1 MKSLKKFIVISI
13 KAVQS
18 TKSMAEPTVANQNL
32 TPEQQKTREAF
43 LEIVEGIDKGIKNV
57 MDHPLVKGLTS
68 TSTEGCRTS
77 VELQSHEVALDWEHT
92 SIRITPRNE
101 KYKDDPRFSQV
112 DEDGKRYA
120 TIGAGPVYN
129 SLVSELNRPKDVGPH
144 PGRIPMGPKD
154 CNEETKIIDTVLA
167 KDRNYQDDLDYDLF
181 PASTKAD
188 QAWYW
193 ADDSYN
199 SNSYVSG
206 LIDAAGLSKPI
217 INRESHPGW
226 DKPVPSEN
234 FKDRTAKPILA
245 PLKEAIVDKIPRG
258 PISREERNRQMWEEL
273 EQGPQEPNY
282 SEDPNQSLM
291 PEEVNQSLPPKPGLS
306 I

>member
-1 MKSLKKFIVISI
+1 MG
-13 KAVQS
+13 
-18 TKSMAEPTVANQNL
+18 EPTVSNPEL

-43 LEIVEGIDKGIKNV
+43 LEIIKEIDNGVKKV

-68 TSTEGCRTS
+68 PASTEGCRTS
-77 VELQSHEVALDWEHT
+77 VELQSHQVALGYEHT
-92 SIRITPRNE
+92 SVRVTPKDE
-101 KYKDDPRFSQV
+101 KYKDDPRFSQL

-129 SLVSELNRPKDVGPH
+129 TLVSELNRPKDVGPH

-154 CNEETKIIDTVLA
+154 CKKEAEVIDTVLA
-167 KDRNYQDDLDYDLF
+167 KDGNYQDDLDYDLF

-193 ADDSYN
+193 ADDSFN

-206 LIDAAGLSKPI
+206 LIDATGLPKPI
-217 INRESHPGW
+217 INRETHPGW
-226 DKPVPSEN
+226 DKPLPAEN
-234 FKDRTAKPILA
+234 FKDRTAKPILST
-245 PLKEAIVDKIPRG
+245 LKEAIADKVPKE
-258 PISREERNRQMWEEL
+258 PASRSERNEQMWRDL
-273 EQGPQEPNY
+273 EQGPNQSNY
-282 SEDPNQSLM
+282 SEEPNQSLM
-291 PEEVNQSLPPKPGLS
+291 PPEEVNQSLPQSPGLS